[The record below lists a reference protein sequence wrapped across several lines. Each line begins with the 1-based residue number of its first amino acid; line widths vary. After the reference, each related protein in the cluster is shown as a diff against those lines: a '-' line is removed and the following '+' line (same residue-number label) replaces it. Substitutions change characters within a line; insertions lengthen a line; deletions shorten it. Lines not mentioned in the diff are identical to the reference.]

1 MAEERS
7 LSYSIVAG
15 LVSTAVAIVTS
26 ALLVIV
32 ELMAALLTYFY
43 LANYDRE
50 LFGALVGYAK
60 SALDFCVGQLEYWVP
75 SISNAANATLV
86 GELSAKAMLLL
97 IIGLVVGAFIRIV
110 LWMVGRLF
118 GYR

>member
-1 MAEERS
+1 MVR
-7 LSYSIVAG
+7 G
-15 LVSTAVAIVTS
+15 LVATVVAILTS
-26 ALLVIV
+26 AALVVV

-60 SALDFCVGQLEYWVP
+60 SALDFCVGQLEFWVP
-75 SISNAANATLV
+75 SFSNAANATLV

-97 IIGLVVGAFIRIV
+97 IIGLVVGAVIRFT
-110 LWMVGRLF
+110 LWLVSRVF